1 MRRYLA
7 VVVVCLGFA
16 SVSQAHAVGIDV
28 KLRDGKIT
36 IEAFYDDDTPAP
48 DAKVSVFNAANVVI
62 ADGKTD
68 SHGVWKFDAPPTGKY
83 AVRVDAGAGH
93 TAKTTFTI
101 PPVATETASIVDGP
115 DRAAFTGPM
124 RWVMAAIGLAAI
136 GSLTFVARWASRRK
150 KATD

>member
-28 KLRDGKIT
+28 KLRDGKVT
-36 IEAFYDDDTPAP
+36 IETFYDDDTPAP
-48 DAKVSVFNAANVVI
+48 DAKVTVFDAANALI
-62 ADGKTD
+62 SEGKTD
-68 SHGVWKFDAPPTGKY
+68 AHGVWIFAAPLAGHY
-83 AVRVDAGAGH
+83 QVRVDAGAGH
-93 TAKTTFTI
+93 TAKTTFAI
-101 PPVATETASIVDGP
+101 PPVAIETASISDGP

>member
-7 VVVVCLGFA
+7 VVAICLAFA
-16 SVSQAHAVGIDV
+16 SVAQAHAVGIDV
-28 KLRDGKIT
+28 KLHDGKVT

-48 DAKVSVFNAANVVI
+48 DAKVAVFNAANVMI
-62 ADGKTD
+62 AEGKTD
-68 SHGVWKFDAPPTGKY
+68 DHGVWIFAAPFAGKY
-83 AVRVDAGAGH
+83 EVRVNAGAGH

-101 PPVATETASIVDGP
+101 PPMAIETASIADGP

>member
-1 MRRYLA
+1 MYRYFA

-28 KLRDGKIT
+28 KLLDGKVT
-36 IEAFYDDDTPAP
+36 IEAYYDDDTPAP
-48 DAKVSVFNAANVVI
+48 DAKVSVFDAANVRI
-62 ADGKTD
+62 SEGKTD
-68 SHGVWKFDAPPTGKY
+68 THGVWTFDAPPPGKY
-83 AVRVDAGAGH
+83 EVRVNAGAGH

-101 PPVATETASIVDGP
+101 PPVAVAASIVDGP

-136 GSLTFVARWASRRK
+136 GSLTFVARWVSRRK